1 MKKLYDSLNKGLSQ
15 CATPDEEKDLIE
27 RAAKLEAFYNHS
39 MNEAE
44 HFKDFANNTN
54 VSDEAKLL
62 HEIEE
67 I

>member
-15 CATPDEEKDLIE
+15 RATPDKEKDLIE

-39 MNEAE
+39 MNEEE

-54 VSDEAKLL
+54 ISDEEKFL
-62 HEIEE
+62 HELEE
-67 I
+67 K